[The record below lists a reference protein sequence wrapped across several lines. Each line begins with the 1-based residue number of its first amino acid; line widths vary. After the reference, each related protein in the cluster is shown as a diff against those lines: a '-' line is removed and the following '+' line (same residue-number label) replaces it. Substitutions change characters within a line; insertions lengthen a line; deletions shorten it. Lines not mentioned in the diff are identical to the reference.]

1 MSYDVIIRDGLWF
14 DGTGSTPQTRTLGI
28 RDGVVCTVSSTPLD
42 ETGCP
47 EIIDAKGKWVVPGF
61 VDVHTHYDAEV
72 LLDPGLRESVRHGV
86 TTVLL
91 GMCSLSTVY
100 ANADDA
106 ADLFSRV
113 EAVPRKFVLARCRN
127 KTWSTPAEYVEA
139 IDSLPLGPNVSS
151 LLGHSDLRTSV
162 LGLDRAT
169 TRDVEPTDAELD
181 KMAAMLDDAL
191 EAGMLGM
198 SGMDAAIDK
207 LDGDRFRSRALPS
220 TFATWRER
228 RKLIKVLRKRGR
240 ILQSAPNVAKAESGL
255 LFFLASSPL
264 FGLRKAVRMSLLVSA
279 DAKSMP
285 LAVHVFGLGTRLMNF
300 VLRSKVRF
308 QHLPVPFELYSD
320 GIDLPVF
327 EEFGAGTAA
336 LHLRDQLERN
346 ELLADT
352 EYRRRF
358 RRQFDRVKLG
368 PSLWHKDFHDAK
380 IVECPDKTLI
390 GKSFGAIA
398 KERGLHPLDAFLDVL
413 VENGERNVRWTTI
426 VANHR
431 PKQLNKLAAEP
442 SIHMGFSDAGAHLR
456 NMAFYNYSLRFLK
469 RTLDAYQDG
478 QPFLTIERAVHRL
491 TGEVAEWFG
500 LDAGTLREGDRA
512 DFVVID
518 PAGLD
523 DSVDAYHEEKV
534 PFYGDL
540 SRMVNRNDAAVVAT
554 GVNGAIVFRNGE
566 FRDGYGKTVKSG
578 RYLRAGAGRSQTRRL
593 EGVGHPM
600 ARTQQQ
606 RREETVARLLEASI
620 ATIIEVGY
628 ARASAAVITKRAG
641 VSVGALFRHFD
652 TMGDFM
658 AATAYEVLRR
668 QLDSFTKQVAA
679 IPSDRP
685 AMEAGLTILRDIT
698 SSSTNAVLYEL
709 MIAARTDEKLNATLQ
724 NVLEQYTSKICDA
737 ARALPGADSL
747 SQETFPVLV
756 ALLTNTFDGAAM
768 LRAVLPQP
776 DIEDRRIALLSSLLS
791 GIGLPG

>member
-1 MSYDVIIRDGLWF
+1 VAYDVIIRNGLWF
-14 DGTGSTPQTRTLGI
+14 DGTGSAPQTRTLGI
-28 RDGVVCTVSSTPLD
+28 RGGVLSSVSSGPLD
-42 ETGCP
+42 DTGCP
-47 EIIDAKGKWVVPGF
+47 EVIDAKGKWVLPGF

-72 LLDPGLRESVRHGV
+72 LLDPGLQESVRHGV

-100 ANADDA
+100 ANAEDA

-113 EAVPRKFVLARCRN
+113 EAVPRNFVLGALQD

-151 LLGHSDLRTSV
+151 LLGHSDLRTAV
-162 LGLDRAT
+162 LGLERAT
-169 TRDVEPTDAELD
+169 TRDVQPTDAELD
-181 KMAAMLDDAL
+181 TMAALLDDAL
-191 EAGMLGM
+191 AAGMLGM

-240 ILQSAPNVAKAESGL
+240 ILQSAPNVAKAESAL
-255 LFFLASSPL
+255 LFFLASSPIL
-264 FGLRKAVRMSLLVSA
+264 GLRKAVRMSLLVSA

-285 LAVHVFGLGTRLMNF
+285 LAVHVFGLGTRLMNSL
-300 VLRSKVRF
+300 LRSKVRF

-346 ELLADT
+346 TLLADE

-368 PSLWHKDFHDAK
+368 PSLWHKDFHEAV
-380 IVECPDKTLI
+380 IVECPDKTLV
-390 GKSFGAIA
+390 GKSFGTIA
-398 KERGLHPLDAFLDVL
+398 GERGLHPLDAFLDVL

-431 PKQLNKLAAEP
+431 PELLNKLANEP

-456 NMAFYNYSLRFLK
+456 NMAFYNFSLRLLK
-469 RTLDAYQDG
+469 RTLEAYRDG
-478 QPFLTIERAVHRL
+478 KPFMTIERAVYRL

-523 DSVDAYHEEKV
+523 DAVDGYHEAKV
-534 PFYGDL
+534 PFYGGL

-554 GVNGAIVFRNGE
+554 GVGGAIVFRDGQ
-566 FRDGYGKTVKSG
+566 FREGYGKTVKSG
-578 RYLRAGAGRSQTRRL
+578 RYLRAGAGHSQL
-593 EGVGHPM
+593 
-600 ARTQQQ
+600 
-606 RREETVARLLEASI
+606 
-620 ATIIEVGY
+620 
-628 ARASAAVITKRAG
+628 AG
-641 VSVGALFRHFD
+641 SGA
-652 TMGDFM
+652 
-658 AATAYEVLRR
+658 
-668 QLDSFTKQVAA
+668 QV
-679 IPSDRP
+679 
-685 AMEAGLTILRDIT
+685 
-698 SSSTNAVLYEL
+698 
-709 MIAARTDEKLNATLQ
+709 
-724 NVLEQYTSKICDA
+724 
-737 ARALPGADSL
+737 
-747 SQETFPVLV
+747 
-756 ALLTNTFDGAAM
+756 
-768 LRAVLPQP
+768 
-776 DIEDRRIALLSSLLS
+776 
-791 GIGLPG
+791 

>member
-14 DGTGSTPQTRTLGI
+14 DGTGSAPQIRTLGI
-28 RDGVVCTVSSTPLD
+28 RDGVVSDVSATPLD

-100 ANADDA
+100 ANSDDA

-113 EAVPRKFVLARCRN
+113 EAVPRKFVLGALEAN

-169 TRDVEPTDAELD
+169 DDNVRPTDAELD
-181 KMAAMLDDAL
+181 RMATLLDDAL
-191 EAGMLGM
+191 DAGMLGM

-255 LFFLASSPL
+255 LFFLASSPM
-264 FGLRKAVRMSLLVSA
+264 FGLRKRVRMSLLVSA

-285 LAVHVFGLGTRLMNF
+285 LAVHVFGLGTRLLNF
-300 VLRSKVRF
+300 LLGSQVRF

-336 LHLRDQLERN
+336 LHLRDQLQRN
-346 ELLADT
+346 ELLADK

-358 RRQFDRVKLG
+358 RRQFDKLKLG
-368 PSLWHKDFHDAK
+368 PSLWHRDFHDAV
-380 IVECPDKTLI
+380 IVECPDESLI

-398 KERGLHPLDAFLDVL
+398 DERGLHPLDAFLDVL

-431 PKQLNKLAAEP
+431 PKLLNALANE
-442 SIHMGFSDAGAHLR
+442 SSVHMGFSDAGAHLR
-456 NMAFYNYSLRFLK
+456 NMAFYNFGLKMLK
-469 RTLDAYQDG
+469 RTRDAARAG
-478 QPFLTIERAVHRL
+478 TPFMSPQRAVHRL
-491 TGEVAEWFG
+491 TGELAEWFG
-500 LDAGTLREGDRA
+500 VDAGTLREGDRA

-518 PAGLD
+518 PDGLN
-523 DSVDAYHEEKV
+523 DAVEGYYEEAV
-534 PFYGDL
+534 PFYGGL
-540 SRMVNRNDAAVVAT
+540 RRMVNRNDDAIVAT
-554 GVNGAIVFRNGE
+554 GVNGVVVFEKGR
-566 FRDGYGKTVKSG
+566 FREGYGQTVKSG
-578 RYLRAGAGRSQTRRL
+578 RYLRAGERRRGR
-593 EGVGHPM
+593 
-600 ARTQQQ
+600 
-606 RREETVARLLEASI
+606 VALA
-620 ATIIEVGY
+620 
-628 ARASAAVITKRAG
+628 
-641 VSVGALFRHFD
+641 VGA
-652 TMGDFM
+652 
-658 AATAYEVLRR
+658 
-668 QLDSFTKQVAA
+668 
-679 IPSDRP
+679 
-685 AMEAGLTILRDIT
+685 
-698 SSSTNAVLYEL
+698 
-709 MIAARTDEKLNATLQ
+709 
-724 NVLEQYTSKICDA
+724 
-737 ARALPGADSL
+737 
-747 SQETFPVLV
+747 
-756 ALLTNTFDGAAM
+756 
-768 LRAVLPQP
+768 
-776 DIEDRRIALLSSLLS
+776 
-791 GIGLPG
+791 